1 MSKNQSN
8 FKFKGISK
16 NKWAISFY
24 QREQFV
30 IQSEHIDNDN
40 SEKEFIM
47 TWNK

>member
-1 MSKNQSN
+1 MSKNQSK

-30 IQSEHIDNDN
+30 IQSENIDDETNV
-40 SEKEFIM
+40 KEFIM
-47 TWNK
+47 IWSK